1 MDLSS
6 GPALSEAYPEV
17 SFLPLIH
24 DVLHTVEKDTQDQN
38 KKNAE
43 SLLATKK
50 VLELNKK
57 ITTARNHIHKMDGID
72 SSESVQQQR
81 MENLKEQLA
90 LKKQLI
96 EKYKHLNM
104 NLTSC
109 HQKTSKNHD

>member
-1 MDLSS
+1 MNLVRLHKMTHHNIVGGEGEVWDGMDLSS

-24 DVLHTVEKDTQDQN
+24 DVLHTVEKDTQDPN

-57 ITTARNHIHKMDGID
+57 IT
-72 SSESVQQQR
+72 
-81 MENLKEQLA
+81 
-90 LKKQLI
+90 
-96 EKYKHLNM
+96 
-104 NLTSC
+104 
-109 HQKTSKNHD
+109 

>member
-1 MDLSS
+1 MVVTICVECLHKMTHHNVVGGEGEAWNMDLSS

-24 DVLHTVEKDTQDQN
+24 DVLHTVEKDTQDPN

-57 ITTARNHIHKMDGID
+57 IT
-72 SSESVQQQR
+72 
-81 MENLKEQLA
+81 
-90 LKKQLI
+90 
-96 EKYKHLNM
+96 
-104 NLTSC
+104 
-109 HQKTSKNHD
+109 